1 LEPDGAGLVIYPVGV
16 GETRRISLKGFQ
28 VDYAF
33 FHPSGKEI
41 LFFASEARHGSR
53 IYRLGSE
60 GAPPRPIS
68 QEGVTGIR
76 DCGPS
81 PNAIYIPGFSVLEST
96 VLLYPQ
102 GGAPR
107 AIPGVFRDDRIAG
120 WASGAKA
127 LFTYRQGELPAKV
140 YRLDYQTGKR
150 ELIREI
156 APSDRA
162 GVGSS
167 LGIFVTPD
175 GKTYAY
181 SPSQVLHGLNLV
193 EGLR

>member
-1 LEPDGAGLVIYPVGV
+1 
-16 GETRRISLKGFQ
+16 
-28 VDYAF
+28 
-33 FHPSGKEI
+33 
-41 LFFASEARHGSR
+41 
-53 IYRLGSE
+53 
-60 GAPPRPIS
+60 
-68 QEGVTGIR
+68 
-76 DCGPS
+76 
-81 PNAIYIPGFSVLEST
+81 
-96 VLLYPQ
+96 
-102 GGAPR
+102 
-107 AIPGVFRDDRIAG
+107 
-120 WASGAKA
+120 
-127 LFTYRQGELPAKV
+127 
-140 YRLDYQTGKR
+140 LDYQTGKR